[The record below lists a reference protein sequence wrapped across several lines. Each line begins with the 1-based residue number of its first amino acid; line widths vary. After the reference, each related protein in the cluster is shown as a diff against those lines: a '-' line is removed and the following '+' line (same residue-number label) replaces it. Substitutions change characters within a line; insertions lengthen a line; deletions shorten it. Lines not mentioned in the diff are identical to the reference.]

1 MSRGLAAGCQG
12 YLGLFSL
19 FPLQCGSLLPNDE
32 KNFRAFLYCRV
43 ALRAATQKYSVS
55 KTHPSHCTA
64 TAFHLPGREAWSKSS
79 GSKSFKSFHLRR
91 TYSHNLLKYYKK
103 LTGRSQEY
111 VHYIASATAL
121 IERWQ
126 IYWEIKPITMN
137 ISGSCLSNEKSITQE
152 GVKHT
157 AAQLKRC
164 PHVNGY
170 SKGYVDMEH
179 LSLTYYR
186 WMESLWHFGLALSKT
201 TYRQRLYLNGHSAR
215 PQKQLDRHVNQKLL
229 IKCFFFGNLRNTHT
243 SSY

>member
-1 MSRGLAAGCQG
+1 
-12 YLGLFSL
+12 
-19 FPLQCGSLLPNDE
+19 
-32 KNFRAFLYCRV
+32 
-43 ALRAATQKYSVS
+43 
-55 KTHPSHCTA
+55 
-64 TAFHLPGREAWSKSS
+64 
-79 GSKSFKSFHLRR
+79 
-91 TYSHNLLKYYKK
+91 
-103 LTGRSQEY
+103 
-111 VHYIASATAL
+111 
-121 IERWQ
+121 
-126 IYWEIKPITMN
+126 MN

-229 IKCFFFGNLRNTHT
+229 IKCFFSETCVTRILPVIKSFIWGTNNFYSNTEVASKYSNCLHQT
-243 SSY
+243 KQSSPLKLILPSSRDFNSFCRLH